1 MRNSLI
7 TLGICCMILSCT
19 GKKGYLKYS
28 ASHPE
33 VLAKDCLDKFPAKE
47 SFIKG
52 KTDTLIEYSILKADS
67 FACPEVKGQKITY
80 IKIPTKSLKT
90 LYISRTDTVIKRD
103 SSALFL
109 LMKSDNKVL
118 NQNDE
123 IIKLK
128 DQKISLIIWLILAV
142 ISLIGVIYIMIIK

>member
-7 TLGICCMILSCT
+7 TLGICCLILSCS

-33 VLAKDCLDKFPAKE
+33 VLAKDCLDKFPVKE

-67 FACPEVKGQKITY
+67 IACPEVKGQKVTY
-80 IKIPTKSLKT
+80 IKVPVKSLKT
-90 LYISRTDTVIKRD
+90 LYISRTDTIIKRD

-109 LMKSDNKVL
+109 LMKSQDKVL

-123 IIKLK
+123 INKLR
-128 DQKISLIIWLILAV
+128 DQKTSLIIWLVLVV
-142 ISLIGVIYIMIIK
+142 ISLIGIIYITIIK